1 MSGVARTLAL
11 VAVIAALV
19 LSAAPAT
26 ASAGVGAT
34 VCSVA
39 GWLSGVAGKVCT
51 VASHAGSILA
61 AGKKLAG
68 GHVGGA
74 IGALTGSAS
83 KTVARVAGVAA
94 ITAGVIAGAQYALKR
109 TVKAVGTSTDPNLG
123 AVWFSSSYWRMAA
136 VSALLTVPFLFAAA
150 IQAML
155 RSDLT
160 LLLRSA
166 FGYLPLGM
174 LAVGVAAP
182 LTALLL
188 AGSDE
193 MSSIVASASGHAG
206 AGFLGRVGAL
216 GGLISG
222 VGGGAFVS
230 FFIALFT
237 IAAAITL
244 WLELLIR
251 QAAVYVIVLM
261 LPLFFAAMVWP
272 ARRIWVVR
280 SVELLVALILSKF
293 AIVAVLGLG
302 AAALG
307 HTLIPGIGSFLAGT
321 TLVLLAAFSPWA
333 MLRLLP
339 LHELAGAAAGG
350 LRPHAAQP
358 PQVAASR
365 AEGATDATE
374 DAAGESAGQD
384 GGARDAASEDVAAGL
399 PARLLTFMRRD
410 GMGGGDTSE
419 RGDASEG
426 GGAAERGAMTEGHA
440 TTEGGRAD
448 PSPVDRPRAASPT
461 GGSGPADSGPAAPA
475 PAPAAAGPGAS
486 TPAPSGPVASDPPAT
501 AVPVPET
508 DAFGSTVRDGEL
520 PAVFQN
526 MSLDADA
533 LHLGPPMPNG
543 AEAPEAGPPPLPAP
557 PAPAPPA
564 PAAPEDG
571 LE

>member
-1 MSGVARTLAL
+1 MSGAARTLAL

-19 LSAAPAT
+19 VSAAPAT

-51 VASHAGSILA
+51 VASHAGSVLE

-74 IGALTGSAS
+74 IGALTGTAS
-83 KTVARVAGVAA
+83 KTVARTAGIAA
-94 ITAGVIAGAQYALKR
+94 ITAGVIAGAQYALTL
-109 TVKAVGTSTDPNLG
+109 TVKAVGASTNPNLE

-136 VSALLTVPFLFAAA
+136 VAALLTVPFLVAAA

-166 FGYLPLGM
+166 FGYLPLGL

-193 MSSIVASASGHAG
+193 MSTIVSSASGHAG

-216 GGLISG
+216 GGVISG
-222 VGGGAFVS
+222 AGGGAFVS

-280 SVELLVALILSKF
+280 AVELLVALILSKF

-307 HTLIPGIGSFLAGT
+307 HTLIPGVGSFLAGT

-358 PQVAASR
+358 PQVAGMR
-365 AEGATDATE
+365 ADGATDATE
-374 DAAGESAGQD
+374 DAAGEGTGQD
-384 GGARDAASEDVAAGL
+384 GTGRDAASEDVAARL

-410 GMGGGDTSE
+410 GMGGGAAE
-419 RGDASEG
+419 
-426 GGAAERGAMTEGHA
+426 GGAAGDGAAGDGAVEDGAMRTARDAESSPI
-440 TTEGGRAD
+440 D
-448 PSPVDRPRAASPT
+448 PSGAGPHP
-461 GGSGPADSGPAAPA
+461 GGSPPAHSGPGASLPA
-475 PAPAAAGPGAS
+475 PAGPGAS
-486 TPAPSGPVASDPPAT
+486 GAAPIGPVACDPPAT

-508 DAFGSTVRDGEL
+508 DAFGPTVRHGEL

-526 MSLDADA
+526 MSLDADV
-533 LHLGPPMPNG
+533 LHLGPPSPNG
-543 AEAPEAGPPPLPAP
+543 AEATDADPPPLPMPPVP
-557 PAPAPPA
+557 PASP
-564 PAAPEDG
+564 APEDG

>member
-19 LSAAPAT
+19 LAAAPAT
-26 ASAGVGAT
+26 ASAGVGGT

-51 VASHAGSILA
+51 VATHAGSILA

-83 KTVARVAGVAA
+83 KTAARVAGVAA
-94 ITAGVIAGAQYALKR
+94 ITAGVIAGAQYALKL

-222 VGGGAFVS
+222 AGGGAFVS
-230 FFIALFT
+230 LFIALFT

-302 AAALG
+302 GAALG

-358 PQVAASR
+358 PQVASSR
-365 AEGATDATE
+365 ADAATDATE
-374 DAAGESAGQD
+374 DAAGEGPGRD
-384 GGARDAASEDVAAGL
+384 GDGRDAASEDVAAGL
-399 PARLLTFMRRD
+399 PARVLTFMRRD
-410 GMGGGDTSE
+410 GMGGG
-419 RGDASEG
+419 
-426 GGAAERGAMTEGHA
+426 AAEDGAS
-440 TTEGGRAD
+440 TEGGRAAEGGSAAPAHD
-448 PSPVDRPRAASPT
+448 PDSSPVDPSRAASPT
-461 GGSGPADSGPAAPA
+461 GGSAPEGGGPAGSAPA
-475 PAPAAAGPGAS
+475 PTGPGTS
-486 TPAPSGPVASDPPAT
+486 PPPPSAPVASDPPAT

-533 LHLGPPMPNG
+533 LHLGPPMSNG

-557 PAPAPPA
+557 PAPPA
-564 PAAPEDG
+564 PGPAAPAEPEDG

>member
-1 MSGVARTLAL
+1 MSGAARTLAL

-19 LSAAPAT
+19 LSATPAT

-39 GWLSGVAGKVCT
+39 GWFSGVAGKVCT
-51 VASHAGSILA
+51 VASDPGRVLN

-83 KTVARVAGVAA
+83 KTVARAAGIAA
-94 ITAGVIAGAQYALKR
+94 ITAGVIGGAQYALKL
-109 TVKAVGTSTDPNLG
+109 TVKAVGAWTNPDLG

-155 RSDLT
+155 RSDLS

-166 FGYLPLGM
+166 FGYLPLGL

-193 MSSIVASASGHAG
+193 MSSIVSSASGHAG
-206 AGFLGRVGAL
+206 ASFLDRVGAL

-222 VGGGAFVS
+222 VSGTAFVS

-237 IAAAITL
+237 IAAAVTL

-272 ARRIWVVR
+272 ARRIWAVR
-280 SVELLVALILSKF
+280 AVELLVALILSKF

-302 AAALG
+302 GAALG
-307 HTLIPGIGSFLAGT
+307 HTLLPGVGSFLAGT

-339 LHELAGAAAGG
+339 LHELAAAAAGG

-358 PQVAASR
+358 LQVGGGR

-374 DAAGESAGQD
+374 DATDGSGADQDAAG
-384 GGARDAASEDVAAGL
+384 RDAASEDVTARL
-399 PARLLTFMRRD
+399 PARLLAVMRRD
-410 GMGGGDTSE
+410 GMGGEDGANAE
-419 RGDASEG
+419 KDAPGEDGATTARDADSP
-426 GGAAERGAMTEGHA
+426 AAEPSP
-440 TTEGGRAD
+440 AD
-448 PSPVDRPRAASPT
+448 PHPGAPASAPT
-461 GGSGPADSGPAAPA
+461 GPMASGRPPAAPA
-475 PAPAAAGPGAS
+475 APES
-486 TPAPSGPVASDPPAT
+486 
-501 AVPVPET
+501 

-520 PAVFQN
+520 PAVIQN
-526 MSLDADA
+526 MSLEADVM
-533 LHLGPPMPNG
+533 HLGPPVPDG
-543 AEAPEAGPPPLPAP
+543 AEAPPDAGPPPLPDP
-557 PAPAPPA
+557 PALPE
-564 PAAPEDG
+564 PEDD

>member
-1 MSGVARTLAL
+1 MSGAARTLAL
-11 VAVIAALV
+11 VAVIAACV
-19 LSAAPAT
+19 LSATPAT

-39 GWLSGVAGKVCT
+39 GWFSGAAGKVCS
-51 VASHAGSILA
+51 VASDPGRVLN

-83 KTVARVAGVAA
+83 KTVARAAGIAA
-94 ITAGVIAGAQYALKR
+94 ITAGVIGGAQLALKL
-109 TVKAVGTSTDPNLG
+109 TVKAVGAWTNPNLE

-166 FGYLPLGM
+166 FGYLPLGL

-182 LTALLL
+182 VTALLL

-206 AGFLGRVGAL
+206 ASFLDRVGSL

-222 VGGGAFVS
+222 ASGTAFVS

-237 IAAAITL
+237 IAAAVTL

-251 QAAVYVIVLM
+251 EAAVYVIVLM

-272 ARRIWVVR
+272 ARRIWAIR
-280 SVELLVALILSKF
+280 AVELLVALILSKF

-302 AAALG
+302 GAALG
-307 HTLIPGIGSFLAGT
+307 HTLIPGVGSFLAGT

-339 LHELAGAAAGG
+339 LHELAGAAVGG
-350 LRPHAAQP
+350 LRPHATPP
-358 PQVAASR
+358 PQVTSTR

-374 DAAGESAGQD
+374 DAASG
-384 GGARDAASEDVAAGL
+384 GGAGRDAAGRDAASEDVAARL
-399 PARLLTFMRRD
+399 PARLLTLMRRD
-410 GMGGGDTSE
+410 GTGAEGAEGE
-419 RGDASEG
+419 DA
-426 GGAAERGAMTEGHA
+426 A
-440 TTEGGRAD
+440 TTTATTARDAD
-448 PSPVDRPRAASPT
+448 PSPVDPLPAASHPGASAPAST
-461 GGSGPADSGPAAPA
+461 ASGAADQAPA
-475 PAPAAAGPGAS
+475 PA
-486 TPAPSGPVASDPPAT
+486 
-501 AVPVPET
+501 PVPET
-508 DAFGSTVRDGEL
+508 DAFGPTVRHGEL
-520 PAVFQN
+520 PAVFQD
-526 MSLDADA
+526 MSLDGDV
-533 LHLGPPMPNG
+533 LHLGPPMSNG
-543 AEAPEAGPPPLPAP
+543 TEATPDAGPPALPDLPAP
-557 PAPAPPA
+557 LE
-564 PAAPEDG
+564 PEGDP
-571 LE
+571 E

>member
-1 MSGVARTLAL
+1 MSRAVHV
-11 VAVIAALV
+11 VAVVAVSAALV
-19 LSAAPAT
+19 LSATPAT
-26 ASAGVGAT
+26 ASASVGGT
-34 VCSVA
+34 VCSLA
-39 GWLSGVAGKVCT
+39 GWFSGLAGKVCT
-51 VASHAGSILA
+51 VASDPGRVLN

-83 KTVARVAGVAA
+83 KTVARVAGIAA
-94 ITAGVIAGAQYALKR
+94 ITAGVIGGAQYALKL
-109 TVKAVGTSTDPNLG
+109 TVKAVGAWTNPNLA
-123 AVWFSSSYWRMAA
+123 AVWFSASYWRMAA
-136 VSALLTVPFLFAAA
+136 VAALLTVPFLFAAA

-193 MSSIVASASGHAG
+193 MSSIVSSASGHAG
-206 AGFLGRVGAL
+206 ANFLDRVGVL

-222 VGGGAFVS
+222 ASGTAFVS

-237 IAAAITL
+237 IAAAVTL

-272 ARRIWVVR
+272 ARRIWAVR
-280 SVELLVALILSKF
+280 AVELLVALILSKF

-302 AAALG
+302 GAALG
-307 HTLIPGIGSFLAGT
+307 HTLIPGVGSFLAGT

-350 LRPHAAQP
+350 LRPHAGQP
-358 PQVAASR
+358 PQMAGAR
-365 AEGATDATE
+365 ADGATDTIEDAGGGSGGQ
-374 DAAGESAGQD
+374 DAAG
-384 GGARDAASEDVAAGL
+384 RDAASEDVAARL
-399 PARLLTFMRRD
+399 PARLLTLMRRD
-410 GMGGGDTSE
+410 GMGGGGREEADAATTPHQDA
-419 RGDASEG
+419 DASHVG
-426 GGAAERGAMTEGHA
+426 LSPGDSAP
-440 TTEGGRAD
+440 AD
-448 PSPVDRPRAASPT
+448 PGPGVPAA
-461 GGSGPADSGPAAPA
+461 ADAGASAPA
-475 PAPAAAGPGAS
+475 PTATTAPTASAASAAF
-486 TPAPSGPVASDPPAT
+486 VASVELAE
-501 AVPVPET
+501 AVASPET
-508 DAFGSTVRDGEL
+508 DAFGPVVDHGEL
-520 PAVFQN
+520 PAVFQG
-526 MSLDADA
+526 MSFDGDV
-533 LHLGPPMPNG
+533 LHLDTPVSNGAWAPPDPGPPALPDRP
-543 AEAPEAGPPPLPAP
+543 ASPEHK
-557 PAPAPPA
+557 
-564 PAAPEDG
+564 PEDSP
-571 LE
+571 E

>member
-1 MSGVARTLAL
+1 MSGGARTLAL

-34 VCSVA
+34 VCSLA

-51 VASHAGSILA
+51 VASNAGRVLD

-74 IGALTGSAS
+74 LGALTGSAS
-83 KTVARVAGVAA
+83 KTVARAAGIAA
-94 ITAGVIAGAQYALKR
+94 ITAGVIAGAQYALR
-109 TVKAVGTSTDPNLG
+109 LTVKAVGASTNPNLG
-123 AVWFSSSYWRMAA
+123 AVWFSSTYWRMAA
-136 VSALLTVPFLFAAA
+136 VAALLTVPFLFAAA

-166 FGYLPLGM
+166 FGYLPLGL

-193 MSSIVASASGHAG
+193 MSSIVSSASGHAG
-206 AGFLGRVGAL
+206 AAFLGRVGAL

-222 VGGGAFVS
+222 ASGSAFVS

-272 ARRIWVVR
+272 ARRIWAVR
-280 SVELLVALILSKF
+280 AVELLVALILSKF

-307 HTLIPGIGSFLAGT
+307 HALIPGVGSFLAGT

-339 LHELAGAAAGG
+339 LHELAAAAAGG
-350 LRPHAAQP
+350 LRPHAGQP
-358 PQVAASR
+358 PQVAGSR
-365 AEGATDATE
+365 ADGATDATE
-374 DAAGESAGQD
+374 DAGGERAGQD
-384 GGARDAASEDVAAGL
+384 GAARDAASEDVAARL

-410 GMGGGDTSE
+410 GMGGGAAE
-419 RGDASEG
+419 N
-426 GGAAERGAMTEGHA
+426 GGAAQDG
-440 TTEGGRAD
+440 
-448 PSPVDRPRAASPT
+448 
-461 GGSGPADSGPAAPA
+461 
-475 PAPAAAGPGAS
+475 AAARRKTARRK
-486 TPAPSGPVASDPPAT
+486 TAP
-501 AVPVPET
+501 
-508 DAFGSTVRDGEL
+508 
-520 PAVFQN
+520 
-526 MSLDADA
+526 
-533 LHLGPPMPNG
+533 
-543 AEAPEAGPPPLPAP
+543 
-557 PAPAPPA
+557 
-564 PAAPEDG
+564 
-571 LE
+571 

>member
-1 MSGVARTLAL
+1 MSGAGRTLAL
-11 VAVIAALV
+11 AAVIAVLV
-19 LSAAPAT
+19 LSATPAT
-26 ASAGVGAT
+26 ASAGVGGT
-34 VCSVA
+34 LCSVA

-51 VASHAGSILA
+51 IASNPGRVLD

-74 IGALTGSAS
+74 IGDLTGSAS
-83 KTVARVAGVAA
+83 KTVARAAGVAA
-94 ITAGVIAGAQYALKR
+94 VIAGVIGGAQFALKL
-109 TVKAVGTSTDPNLG
+109 TVKAIGTSTNPDLG

-136 VSALLTVPFLFAAA
+136 VAALLTVPFLFAAA
-150 IQAML
+150 IHAML

-166 FGYLPLGM
+166 FGYLPIGL

-182 LTALLL
+182 LTGLLL

-193 MSSIVASASGHAG
+193 MSSIVSSASGHAG
-206 AGFLGRVGAL
+206 ATFLDRVGGL

-222 VGGGAFVS
+222 VSGSAFVS
-230 FFIALFT
+230 FFIALCT
-237 IAAAITL
+237 IAAALTL

-272 ARRIWVVR
+272 ARRIWAVR
-280 SVELLVALILSKF
+280 AVELLVAIILSKF

-302 AAALG
+302 GAALG
-307 HTLIPGIGSFLAGT
+307 HALLPGIGTFLAGT

-350 LRPHAAQP
+350 LRPHGTLQ

-365 AEGATDATE
+365 ADGATDVTE
-374 DAAGESAGQD
+374 NAANGGGTGQDAAARD
-384 GGARDAASEDVAAGL
+384 AAARDAASEDVVAGL
-399 PARLLTFMRRD
+399 PARLRTFMGRD
-410 GMGGGDTSE
+410 GTDGGGDATDAHPTTATAPDADAATATRNSGSPPADGSP
-419 RGDASEG
+419 GDHQPGPSAS
-426 GGAAERGAMTEGHA
+426 APA
-440 TTEGGRAD
+440 
-448 PSPVDRPRAASPT
+448 
-461 GGSGPADSGPAAPA
+461 GPATSAQPA
-475 PAPAAAGPGAS
+475 G
-486 TPAPSGPVASDPPAT
+486 

-508 DAFGSTVRDGEL
+508 DAFGSTVRHGEL
-520 PAVFQN
+520 PAVFEN

-533 LHLGPPMPNG
+533 LHLGPAMPNG
-543 AEAPEAGPPPLPAP
+543 DEAPPEAGPPALPDP
-557 PAPAPPA
+557 PPP
-564 PAAPEDG
+564 PEPG
-571 LE
+571 GGRE

>member
-1 MSGVARTLAL
+1 MTGPVRTAAL

-19 LSAAPAT
+19 LSATPAP
-26 ASAGVGAT
+26 ASAGVGST
-34 VCSVA
+34 VCSLT
-39 GWLSGVAGKVCT
+39 GWVSGLVSKLCT
-51 VASHAGSILA
+51 VATHAGRVVN

-68 GHVGGA
+68 GHVGAA

-83 KTVARVAGVAA
+83 KTVARAAGIAAVA
-94 ITAGVIAGAQYALKR
+94 TGVIEGAQLALKL
-109 TVKAVGTSTDPNLG
+109 TVKAVGGSTNPDLG

-136 VSALLTVPFLFAAA
+136 VAALLTVPFLFAAA

-182 LTALLL
+182 VIGLLL

-193 MSSIVASASGHAG
+193 MSTIVSSASGHEG
-206 AGFLGRVGAL
+206 ASFLGHVGAL
-216 GGLISG
+216 SVLISG
-222 VGGGAFVS
+222 GSGTVFVS

-272 ARRIWVVR
+272 ARRIWAAR
-280 SVELLVALILSKF
+280 AVELLVALILAKF

-302 AAALG
+302 GAALG

-339 LHELAGAAAGG
+339 LHELAGAAVGG
-350 LRPHAAQP
+350 LRPQTGYP
-358 PQVAASR
+358 PQATDSR
-365 AEGATDATE
+365 THNATDATE
-374 DAAGESAGQD
+374 GAASAGPRTDAAD
-384 GGARDAASEDVAAGL
+384 PDAASEDVAARL
-399 PARLLTFMRRD
+399 PARLRALGRRD
-410 GMGGGDTSE
+410 RPGEDEPEANGAVGLGPGGGGE
-419 RGDASEG
+419 GGAG
-426 GGAAERGAMTEGHA
+426 GGADESTPEANGV
-440 TTEGGRAD
+440 GGR
-448 PSPVDRPRAASPT
+448 RH
-461 GGSGPADSGPAAPA
+461 AAPA
-475 PAPAAAGPGAS
+475 PED
-486 TPAPSGPVASDPPAT
+486 ASDPDGAHGDAAQNPTGTPT
-501 AVPVPET
+501 AEHPTIPIPVPET
-508 DAFGSTVRDGEL
+508 DVFGSTERRGEL
-520 PAVFQN
+520 PEVFRS
-526 MSLDADA
+526 MSLDGDVME
-533 LHLGPPMPNG
+533 LDQTV
-543 AEAPEAGPPPLPAP
+543 PPPPPPPPDAPSPHPKPSPHLEPSPHPEP
-557 PAPAPPA
+557 PAAAESEDDPA
-564 PAAPEDG
+564 
-571 LE
+571 

>member
-1 MSGVARTLAL
+1 MTGPARTVAL

-26 ASAGVGAT
+26 ASAGVGGT
-34 VCSVA
+34 VCSLT
-39 GWLSGVAGKVCT
+39 GWLSGLAGKVCT
-51 VASHAGSILA
+51 VATHAGRVLN

-83 KTVARVAGVAA
+83 KTVARAAGVAA
-94 ITAGVIAGAQYALKR
+94 IAAGVIGGAQYALKL
-109 TVKAVGTSTDPNLG
+109 TVKAVGASTNPDLG

-136 VSALLTVPFLFAAA
+136 VAALLTVPFLFAAA

-182 LTALLL
+182 LTGLLL
-188 AGSDE
+188 AGVRRD
-193 MSSIVASASGHAG
+193 VDDRV
-206 AGFLGRVGAL
+206 LGLGPRGRELPGPRRRAL
-216 GGLISG
+216 GGLVSALSG
-222 VGGGAFVS
+222 TVFVS

-272 ARRIWVVR
+272 ARRIWAAR
-280 SVELLVALILSKF
+280 AVELLVALILSKF

-302 AAALG
+302 GAALG
-307 HTLIPGIGSFLAGT
+307 HTLLPGIGSFLAGT

-339 LHELAGAAAGG
+339 LHELAGAAVGG

-358 PQVAASR
+358 PQAADSR
-365 AEGATDATE
+365 AQGATDATE
-374 DAAGESAGQD
+374 GAVSARHGAATTPTRTWRARTSRRACPRGCARSCGATGGRARAERRDRARRRAARRRGCRRAPRPTSAATADAADTPGGAPTD
-384 GGARDAASEDVAAGL
+384 GGAGS
-399 PARLLTFMRRD
+399 RR
-410 GMGGGDTSE
+410 
-419 RGDASEG
+419 
-426 GGAAERGAMTEGHA
+426 
-440 TTEGGRAD
+440 
-448 PSPVDRPRAASPT
+448 
-461 GGSGPADSGPAAPA
+461 GPG
-475 PAPAAAGPGAS
+475 AAAGARRPTTRRPRS
-486 TPAPSGPVASDPPAT
+486 WRRDRRVRTHRAPRRAAGGV
-501 AVPVPET
+501 
-508 DAFGSTVRDGEL
+508 
-520 PAVFQN
+520 
-526 MSLDADA
+526 SLDE
-533 LHLGPPMPNG
+533 PRRRR
-543 AEAPEAGPPPLPAP
+543 
-557 PAPAPPA
+557 
-564 PAAPEDG
+564 PAARSAAARRQ
-571 LE
+571 

>member
-1 MSGVARTLAL
+1 MSGIARTLAL

-51 VASHAGSILA
+51 VATHAGSILA

-83 KTVARVAGVAA
+83 KTAARVAGVAA

-109 TVKAVGTSTDPNLG
+109 TVKAVGASTDPNLG

-188 AGSDE
+188 AASDE

-222 VGGGAFVS
+222 AGGGAFVS

-374 DAAGESAGQD
+374 DAAGEGSGQD
-384 GGARDAASEDVAAGL
+384 GAGRDAASEDVAAGL

-410 GMGGGDTSE
+410 GMGGGDASG

-426 GGAAERGAMTEGHA
+426 GGAAEGGA
-440 TTEGGRAD
+440 TTEAGGVD
-448 PSPVDRPRAASPT
+448 PSPVDPPRAASPT
-461 GGSGPADSGPAAPA
+461 GGSAPEGSGPAAPA
-475 PAPAAAGPGAS
+475 PAPAGPGAS
-486 TPAPSGPVASDPPAT
+486 TPAPSAPVASDPPAT

-508 DAFGSTVRDGEL
+508 DAFGSTLRDGEL

-533 LHLGPPMPNG
+533 LHLGPPMSNG

-557 PAPAPPA
+557 APPA